1 MSEHALDSPVSVEQS
16 KSITRLAQL
25 GQFLKPYLARI
36 IAALLALVF
45 TAAVMLS
52 MGQGVRILIDR
63 GLATTSIENLTMTI
77 AGFLGL
83 TLALALGTFT
93 RFYLVSWI
101 GERVITD
108 IRKAV
113 FDHIIEL
120 HPGFFETNLSG
131 EIQSRIT
138 TDTTLLQSVLGSSI
152 SIALRNIIMM
162 VGGVALMLITNF
174 KLSSIILVSIP
185 FIVFPILL
193 VGRKVRS
200 LSRLSQDKVADVSTY
215 VGESLK
221 SIKTVHAFNQ
231 QNMAKQHFSRFA
243 EQAFDIAIVRIRV
256 RATLIAVAIVLVL
269 GAIGAMLWVG
279 GRDVLNGS
287 ISAGDLAAFVFYAI
301 MVAMSLGAI
310 SEVYG
315 ELQRAGGATDR
326 LVELLNTQ
334 SLLSDPAKPLSL
346 PSNHQGSVEIK
357 SLGFTYPSRPDHPAL
372 SELSLKVP
380 AGKRIAIVGPSG
392 AGKSTLFDLMLRFYD
407 PQAGGIYIDGIN
419 IRDLTLE
426 ELRRDIAIVPQ
437 LPTLFTGTVRDNIC
451 YGKPD
456 ASEEEMN
463 AAARAAYAEEFIQ
476 RLPQGYDSPLG
487 ESGVRLSGGQRQRIA
502 IARAILKNPKILLL
516 DEATSALDAESEH
529 AVQKALDKLM
539 EGRTTFIIAHRLS
552 TVVHTDQIAVFD
564 HGRLVEMGSH
574 NELLVSSALYARLAA
589 LQFKEPAAV

>member
-1 MSEHALDSPVSVEQS
+1 
-16 KSITRLAQL
+16 
-25 GQFLKPYLARI
+25 
-36 IAALLALVF
+36 
-45 TAAVMLS
+45 
-52 MGQGVRILIDR
+52 
-63 GLATTSIENLTMTI
+63 
-77 AGFLGL
+77 
-83 TLALALGTFT
+83 
-93 RFYLVSWI
+93 
-101 GERVITD
+101 
-108 IRKAV
+108 
-113 FDHIIEL
+113 
-120 HPGFFETNLSG
+120 FETNLSG

-174 KLSSIILVSIP
+174 KLSAIILVSIP

-193 VGRKVRS
+193 VGRKVRN

-334 SLLSDPAKPLSL
+334 SLLIDPAKPLSL

-407 PQAGGIYIDGIN
+407 PQVGGIYIDGIN

-456 ASEEEMN
+456 ASEDEMI

-552 TVVHTDQIAVFD
+552 TVVHTDQIAVFER
-564 HGRLVEMGSH
+564 GRLVEMGSH

-589 LQFKEPAAV
+589 LQFKESTAL